1 MAPTGSE
8 KRTGER
14 VEAAFAVRLERAS
27 GVTRNVSASGLYFE
41 TQAALSVGGR
51 INFAVDLEIAGAGM
65 VLSCVGEI
73 VRIDQRGDQQ
83 GVAIRILD
91 SALSAQDRSTAHA
104 TPA

>member
-1 MAPTGSE
+1 MAATGSE
-8 KRTGER
+8 KRLGER
-14 VEAAFAVRLERAS
+14 VEAAFAVRLGDAS

-51 INFAVDLEIAGAGM
+51 INFAVDLEIAGASM
-65 VLSCVGEI
+65 VLSCLGEI

-83 GVAIRILD
+83 GVAIKILD
-91 SALSAQDRSTAHA
+91 STLSAQDRSQVQV

>member
-73 VRIDQRGDQQ
+73 VRIDQRGDQRV
-83 GVAIRILD
+83 GRG
-91 SALSAQDRSTAHA
+91 AQLLEPVLARDAGAARH
-104 TPA
+104 

>member
-1 MAPTGSE
+1 MAATGSE
-8 KRTGER
+8 KRQGER
-14 VEAAFAVRLERAS
+14 VDAAFAVRLGQAS
-27 GVTRNVSASGLYFE
+27 GVTRNVSASGIYFE

-65 VLSCVGEI
+65 VLSCLGEI

-91 SALSAQDRSTAHA
+91 SALSAQDRSKAHA